1 MGSKRKKNLSR
12 LQRNKKNY
20 VCKFRS
26 KKNVT
31 SIPEQGNFSTGIH
44 NALPSTS
51 GTLQVTEELHNAS
64 NSQLRPY
71 VDNSSDEDIEIMS
84 PEHKRRLNDCLVK
97 LVENMIPDEV
107 LNILLA
113 KKVLTNYEM
122 DTVKSKGIRMA
133 MNEMLISLV
142 TCKPDKAFSVLVEAL
157 KRSEQKH
164 LAKLLTST
172 EYRKRK
178 PAFEGNKD
186 VTEDRKAV
194 QESPISAKV
203 KTRITSQNIQPK
215 GRKILKEKNSLQT
228 FIQTCEK
235 MSDQLKE
242 IRGSQLTK
250 QNLRK
255 PKSDPLPSMS
265 GCKVPFEKSSKK
277 FPNKNISQLASVVD
291 ESTDSNSEKM
301 MSEEHKN
308 LLKDNR
314 VELVQNMIANDVLDH
329 LLQKDVLTMSE
340 KDRIKA
346 EGASMNEKLID
357 TIMCKQ
363 DKAFFVFVDA
373 LKNTASGRENAN
385 AKRMV
390 IQSYQ
395 SSILPKTVTPTSVKV
410 ELQSEEGEI
419 YNAGS
424 KNILINKPREDN
436 PLISKYDHLLS
447 TSANVKVPEE
457 SIKSLPNEA
466 FSQTGSVDESADSE
480 DSDSVKMMS
489 EEHKKLV
496 KDKRVE
502 LVQNMI
508 ANDVLDHLLQKDV
521 LTMSEKDRIKA
532 EGASMNKKLIDTIMC
547 KPDKAFFV
555 FVDALEKTRQR
566 HLANLLSPAKR
577 RKPASGRENANAKRM
592 VIQSYQSSILPKTV
606 TPTSVKVE
614 LQSEEGEIYN
624 AGSKNILINEP
635 REDNPLISK
644 FDQLPSTLAYVE
656 ASGESIES
664 LPNEAFSQTGS
675 VDESADGEDSDSVK
689 MMSEVHAKLLK
700 DNRVELVQNMIAN
713 DVLDHLL
720 QKNVLTMSEK
730 DRIKAEGAS
739 MNEKLI
745 DTIMCKPDKAFFVFV
760 AALKNTGQPHLADLL
775 SPAKKRKPETRGPT
789 QSWHIERS
797 ENIPFSKE
805 NLYIPSE
812 SKAVKKV
819 RRYPLRS
826 PKKRST

>member
-12 LQRNKKNY
+12 SQRNKKNY
-20 VCKFRS
+20 VRKCRS

-71 VDNSSDEDIEIMS
+71 VDDSSDEDIEIMS

-113 KKVLTNYEM
+113 KKVLTISEM

-157 KRSEQKH
+157 KRSEQKN

-194 QESPISAKV
+194 QKSPISAKV
-203 KTRITSQNIQPK
+203 KERITPQIIQPT
-215 GRKILKEKNSLQT
+215 GIKILKQKNSLQT
-228 FIQTCEK
+228 FIQICEK
-235 MSDQLKE
+235 MSDQPKE
-242 IRGSQLTK
+242 IPGSQLTK

-255 PKSDPLPSMS
+255 SKSDPLPSMS

-301 MSEEHKN
+301 MSEEHKK
-308 LLKDNR
+308 LVKDNR
-314 VELVQNMIANDVLDH
+314 VKLVQNMIANDVLDH

-373 LKNTASGRENAN
+373 LKNTGQPHLADLLSPAKKRKPASGRENAN

-390 IQSYQ
+390 IQSNQ

-410 ELQSEEGEI
+410 ELQSEGEI

-424 KNILINKPREDN
+424 KNILINEPREDN
-436 PLISKYDHLLS
+436 PLISKYDQLPS
-447 TSANVKVPEE
+447 TSAYVEASAE
-457 SIKSLPNEA
+457 SIESLPNEA
-466 FSQTGSVDESADSE
+466 FSQTGSVDESTDGE

-496 KDKRVE
+496 KDNRVK

-547 KPDKAFFV
+547 KQDKAFFV
-555 FVDALEKTRQR
+555 FVD
-566 HLANLLSPAKR
+566 
-577 RKPASGRENANAKRM
+577 
-592 VIQSYQSSILPKTV
+592 
-606 TPTSVKVE
+606 
-614 LQSEEGEIYN
+614 
-624 AGSKNILINEP
+624 
-635 REDNPLISK
+635 
-644 FDQLPSTLAYVE
+644 
-656 ASGESIES
+656 
-664 LPNEAFSQTGS
+664 
-675 VDESADGEDSDSVK
+675 
-689 MMSEVHAKLLK
+689 
-700 DNRVELVQNMIAN
+700 
-713 DVLDHLL
+713 
-720 QKNVLTMSEK
+720 
-730 DRIKAEGAS
+730 
-739 MNEKLI
+739 
-745 DTIMCKPDKAFFVFV
+745 
-760 AALKNTGQPHLADLL
+760 ALKNTGQPHLADLL
-775 SPAKKRKPETRGPT
+775 SPAKKRKPGTRCCRYLPQKRAGPRRVGT
-789 QSWHIERS
+789 
-797 ENIPFSKE
+797 
-805 NLYIPSE
+805 L
-812 SKAVKKV
+812 KV
-819 RRYPLRS
+819 RRIFHFRRRISTYLQSR
-826 PKKRST
+826 KRSRRSDVIH

>member
-12 LQRNKKNY
+12 SQRNKKNY
-20 VCKFRS
+20 VRKCRS

-71 VDNSSDEDIEIMS
+71 VDDSSDEDIEIMS

-113 KKVLTNYEM
+113 KKVLTISEM

-157 KRSEQKH
+157 KRSEQKN

-194 QESPISAKV
+194 QKSPISAKV
-203 KTRITSQNIQPK
+203 KERITPQIIQPT
-215 GRKILKEKNSLQT
+215 GIKILKQKNSLQT
-228 FIQTCEK
+228 FIQICEK
-235 MSDQLKE
+235 MSDQPKE
-242 IRGSQLTK
+242 IPGSQLTK

-255 PKSDPLPSMS
+255 SKSDPLPSMS

-301 MSEEHKN
+301 MSEEHK
-308 LLKDNR
+308 
-314 VELVQNMIANDVLDH
+314 
-329 LLQKDVLTMSE
+329 
-340 KDRIKA
+340 
-346 EGASMNEKLID
+346 
-357 TIMCKQ
+357 
-363 DKAFFVFVDA
+363 
-373 LKNTASGRENAN
+373 
-385 AKRMV
+385 
-390 IQSYQ
+390 
-395 SSILPKTVTPTSVKV
+395 KV
-410 ELQSEEGEI
+410 ELQSEGEI

-424 KNILINKPREDN
+424 KNILINEPREDN
-436 PLISKYDHLLS
+436 PLISKYDQLPS
-447 TSANVKVPEE
+447 TSAYVEASAE
-457 SIKSLPNEA
+457 SIESLPNEA
-466 FSQTGSVDESADSE
+466 FSQTGSVDESTDGE

-496 KDKRVE
+496 KDNRVK

-547 KPDKAFFV
+547 KQDKAFFV
-555 FVDALEKTRQR
+555 FVD
-566 HLANLLSPAKR
+566 
-577 RKPASGRENANAKRM
+577 
-592 VIQSYQSSILPKTV
+592 
-606 TPTSVKVE
+606 
-614 LQSEEGEIYN
+614 
-624 AGSKNILINEP
+624 
-635 REDNPLISK
+635 
-644 FDQLPSTLAYVE
+644 
-656 ASGESIES
+656 
-664 LPNEAFSQTGS
+664 
-675 VDESADGEDSDSVK
+675 
-689 MMSEVHAKLLK
+689 
-700 DNRVELVQNMIAN
+700 
-713 DVLDHLL
+713 
-720 QKNVLTMSEK
+720 
-730 DRIKAEGAS
+730 
-739 MNEKLI
+739 
-745 DTIMCKPDKAFFVFV
+745 
-760 AALKNTGQPHLADLL
+760 ALKNTGQPHLADLL
-775 SPAKKRKPETRGPT
+775 SPAKKRKPGTRCCRYLPQKRAGPRRVGT
-789 QSWHIERS
+789 LKGEYSIFEG
-797 ENIPFSKE
+797 
-805 NLYIPSE
+805 E
-812 SKAVKKV
+812 SLHTFRVESGQEGQTLSIKVLKKAE
-819 RRYPLRS
+819 YLM
-826 PKKRST
+826 